1 MNKIVSDLGF
11 RSLDNI
17 IIYENWSNFSASATS
32 IDLPPDADLSLFK
45 GNLNKEDLALM
56 MLKFLKIL
64 LIGNRKLS
72 GFFVVIGKNTI
83 TKTVLGLINIK
94 VK

>member
-1 MNKIVSDLGF
+1 MLKLNNFELLKSKNKKARTSFYIVCMNI
-11 RSLDNI
+11 
-17 IIYENWSNFSASATS
+17 
-32 IDLPPDADLSLFK
+32 LF
-45 GNLNKEDLALM
+45 LALM

-83 TKTVLGLINIK
+83 TKAVLGLINIK